1 MIRPLLCTLFLSQAA
16 IAVTYQPE
24 WAAIAPKR
32 VIQHTDSNGDALM
45 KAVAALQ
52 PGDKLEIAA
61 GTYSVDRMWD
71 VSVSGS
77 REAPIWITA
86 AEGAQVIITRPDA
99 KQNVINIGQSAP
111 VAFLCLRG
119 LEFTGG
125 SHGMRLGHCNDV
137 WIDQC
142 HIHHTNGVCLSA
154 NSADTQRLHL
164 TRNHIHHGAGHAEG
178 MYLGANNGEH
188 IMSESD
194 PGPYPIPAEAWIEGG
209 PQSDGDR
216 HVLILDKDNWKLYE
230 VFRAFPLNGG
240 KSWKG
245 GSGAIFDLKTSKPR
259 PAGWTSA
266 DAAGLPILPGLARY
280 DEICGAKKL
289 THALRFTVKKTRRAY
304 VPPATH
310 FASPHKD
317 ENLPPMGMRVRLKAS
332 FDTSK
337 FTGAAKVIL
346 EGLKTHGMI
355 LADNGG
361 DWFISGAP
369 DDRWVHED
377 ILPIRK
383 VKGKD
388 LEVVKMGPMTTR

>member
-1 MIRPLLCTLFLSQAA
+1 MKAPILLLCSITLCANAQHPDLKTGPNADLGGA
-16 IAVTYQPE
+16 LLLPANDE
-24 WAAIAPKR
+24 WNR
-32 VIQHTDSNGDALM
+32 
-45 KAVAALQ
+45 
-52 PGDKLEIAA
+52 
-61 GTYSVDRMWD
+61 D
-71 VSVSGS
+71 VSKDKVDPLSDAIIASIGLEKPLHEDFGLVWKGAPGGIPYYVVSGDQPKV
-77 REAPIWITA
+77 PITF
-86 AEGAQVIITRPDA
+86 DY
-99 KQNVINIGQSAP
+99 
-111 VAFLCLRG
+111 
-119 LEFTGG
+119 
-125 SHGMRLGHCNDV
+125 
-137 WIDQC
+137 
-142 HIHHTNGVCLSA
+142 
-154 NSADTQRLHL
+154 AD
-164 TRNHIHHGAGHAEG
+164 
-178 MYLGANNGEH
+178 
-188 IMSESD
+188 ESD
-194 PGPYPIPAEAWIEGG
+194 PGPYPIPADAWIEGG

-216 HVLILDKDNWKLYE
+216 HVLVLDKDNWKLYE
-230 VFRAFPLNGG
+230 VFRAFPLDGG

-280 DEICGAKKL
+280 DEICGTKKL
-289 THALRFTVKKTRRAY
+289 THALRFTVKKSRKAY
-304 VPPATH
+304 VSPATH

-355 LADNGG
+355 LAGNGG